1 MPSPEVLNSP
11 GSAPEEILFFSREL
25 CYHKLEGVYRGF
37 SAQRCFEKEKG
48 TWIGVVLF
56 PILSYRTA
64 FAEEVLMTEN
74 NQICVIRDAP

>member
-1 MPSPEVLNSP
+1 
-11 GSAPEEILFFSREL
+11 
-25 CYHKLEGVYRGF
+25 
-37 SAQRCFEKEKG
+37 
-48 TWIGVVLF
+48 VLF